1 MIINPVHNAVITPP
15 PPPQNSERRALAA
28 AKLLT
33 LCALTL
39 LVGCG
44 GGGGSGGSSSSGSG
58 SSSSRDCVSPIT
70 FPRSITCFVIISPD
84 GADYAIRKRAAENY
98 REYGADYSVPTS
110 GGQTVSG
117 PKYHLRM
124 INAAAAYARGATGS
138 GETIA
143 IVDTGIRDTHVEFNR
158 RGKVTKETQ
167 SGYRPDNDDKFHGTF
182 VAALAAG
189 ERDGFVSNT
198 NLNMH
203 GVAFDANIAFGEIQL
218 GDPPPPG
225 AYRYFPL
232 ENHNDLDDR
241 SEARFYANI
250 INFARRNGAAIV
262 NQSFGVNG
270 AVSRYGRAE
279 VRSRLGHSAAALAQS
294 NTRDADKVII
304 VWAAGNAGG
313 RSLADGQTP
322 QHDSPDLWAGLGA
335 YFPELQKNTIA
346 VVALDQ
352 DGSIA
357 DYSNRCGIAK
367 SFCIAAPGSGL
378 VSASSSGNDNY
389 TAFLSNHGGTSF
401 AAPIVSGSL
410 AVLRQYF
417 RGQVGNTELV
427 NRLLAT
433 ANRNGR
439 YANSNTYG
447 HGLVDLDKATR
458 PVGQMMTGLSG
469 DPNRQPLAGIR
480 FALSGDAFGTAMQQQ
495 LAEIEFAAFDELDAP
510 FFLSADTWVSQA
522 ARDDGGKREQ
532 HDMTLTPVSSF
543 NRGDGHRGTTLSL
556 GFDGDE
562 VEDARLSFAHGWWL
576 SYGDQAGRALGLYAH
591 APLRLDDGE
600 VMMNHFSDS
609 LAFASPYLSL
619 VRDGPGVGWSRAGGG
634 RFGFALMQGSP
645 LFDGYQK
652 PGGERGLGAVLDMQL
667 SRGLWLQA
675 GAVREREGFLGARL
689 QGALG
694 QAQGTTGFFGINGA
708 WVLGD
713 AGVNDGI
720 GDDMRANKPWR
731 LLASAYLGRTRPQ
744 VNGGLVQ
751 EVDRLTSSAFSIGAV
766 RESLWRRDDWFGLRL
781 SQPLRTERGNLKMRL
796 PAGRT
801 RYGELVTNDHTLNLA
816 PAGRHLQ
823 VEAVYHVPL
832 AGGALQATLGAERH
846 PQHDRSSDIYPTFRV
861 KFERRF

>member
-1 MIINPVHNAVITPP
+1 MVVVVVTAN
-15 PPPQNSERRALAA
+15 PPPQP
-28 AKLLT
+28 LLIE
-33 LCALTL
+33 
-39 LVGCG
+39 VP
-44 GGGGSGGSSSSGSG
+44 
-58 SSSSRDCVSPIT
+58 DIP
-70 FPRSITCFVIISPD
+70 FPRTSPVVTISPD
-84 GADYAIRKRAAENY
+84 DDDYAIRKSMAEAFP
-98 REYGADYSVPTS
+98 EYGGKYEFTYRVT
-110 GGQTVSG
+110 GQQVSG
-117 PKYHLRM
+117 NKYHLDM

-143 IVDTGIRDTHVEFNR
+143 IADTGIRDTHREFNHP
-158 RGKVTKETQ
+158 GKVTKETE
-167 SGYRPDNDDKFHGTF
+167 SGYSPDDDDKFHGTL

-189 ERDGFVSNT
+189 ERDGVVTNT

-203 GVAFDANIAFGEIQL
+203 GVAFDANIAFGEIEL

-232 ENHNDLDDR
+232 ENYTNADDW
-241 SEARFYANI
+241 SDANFYRTI
-250 INFARRNGAAIV
+250 INFARRNSAAII

-270 AVSRYGRAE
+270 AVSYYRRAE
-279 VRSRLGHSAAALAQS
+279 VRSRLGHTAAALAQRG
-294 NTRDADKVII
+294 TLDADKVII

-313 RSLADGQTP
+313 KTLSDGQIP
-322 QHDSPDLWAGLGA
+322 QYDSPDLWAGLGA
-335 YFPELQKNTIA
+335 YFPELQKNTIV

-378 VSASSSGNDNY
+378 VSASSSGNAAY
-389 TAFLSNHGGTSF
+389 TVFPSNRGGTSL

-410 AVLRQYF
+410 AVLRQFF
-417 RGQVGNTELV
+417 RRQTGNTELV

-433 ANRNGR
+433 ANRNGI

-447 HGLVDLDKATR
+447 HGLVDLDAATS
-458 PVGQMMTGLSG
+458 PVGSLMTGLSG
-469 DPNRQPLAGIR
+469 DPNRRPLADIGIDL
-480 FALSGDAFGTAMQQQ
+480 AGDAFGTAMQAQ
-495 LAEIEFAAFDELDAP
+495 LAEVEFAAFDELDAP

-522 ARDDGGKREQ
+522 ARDDAGRREQ

-543 NRGDGHRGTTLSL
+543 NGDRHRGTTLSL

-562 VEDARLSFAHGWWL
+562 VEDVRLSFAHGWWL
-576 SYGDQAGRALGLYAH
+576 SYGEQAGRALGLYVH
-591 APLRLDDGE
+591 APLRLDGGE

-694 QAQGTTGFFGINGA
+694 EAQGTTGFFGINGA

-744 VNGGLVQ
+744 VNGGLLQ
-751 EVDRLTSSAFSIGAV
+751 EVDPLTSSAFSIGAV

-801 RYGELVTNDHTLNLA
+801 RYGEMVTHDHTLNLA
-816 PAGRHLQ
+816 PTGRHLQ

-846 PQHDRSSDIYPTFRV
+846 PQHDRIEDIQSSFQI